1 VVVQMNDKD
10 IPPPAGK
17 LQRIVDHECGLPRTV
32 PRVVQSAGPTEALAP
47 GAERG
52 KMRASDADRDDVVEL
67 LNLAYSEGRLSKDEY
82 DARLESAMSART
94 FADLDLLVTDLP
106 AARSSVVPPGTR
118 ATVVTPVAKV
128 NALAIASLACG
139 LAQFVF
145 GPLAAIPAIV
155 LGHVAR
161 AQIKRTGEQGA
172 GLALAG
178 LILGWVVV
186 ILAVIVIAVGL
197 AIAAGVHGTAPMH

>member
-1 VVVQMNDKD
+1 MNDKD
-10 IPPPAGK
+10 IPPPADT
-17 LQRIVDHECGLPRTV
+17 LQRTVDHERGLRRTV
-32 PRVVQSAGPTEALAP
+32 PRVIQSAGRA
-47 GAERG
+47 GAFPAGGERG
-52 KMRASDADRDDVVEL
+52 KMRASDADRDRVAEL

-82 DARLESAMSART
+82 DARLGSAMSART

-106 AARSSVVPPGTR
+106 SARSSVVPPGTR

-145 GPLAAIPAIV
+145 GPVAAIPAII

-161 AQIKRTGEQGA
+161 SQIKRTGEQGA

-197 AIAAGVHGTAPMH
+197 AIATAMHGTVPMH